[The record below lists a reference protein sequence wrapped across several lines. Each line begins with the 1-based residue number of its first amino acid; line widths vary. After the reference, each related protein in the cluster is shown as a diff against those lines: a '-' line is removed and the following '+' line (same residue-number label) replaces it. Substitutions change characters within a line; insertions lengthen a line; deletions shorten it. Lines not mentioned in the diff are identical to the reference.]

1 MTTFHDRRQAGQLLA
16 RQVRKYAHI
25 ADTCVVALP
34 RGGVPVAYE
43 VARALNAP
51 LDVFIVRK
59 LSVPGYDDVPMGA
72 IAAGPTNL
80 AKQLINWDVVRAW
93 GVTNTTLNAIIGTE
107 QRELLRR
114 EDLYRGPRNLGLSL
128 TERTV
133 VLVDDG
139 LAPLSTIR
147 AAVMA
152 LREYHPTRIVVAL
165 PVGDARTC
173 KELSLLADEL
183 ICSIVPPQP
192 QSVDQWYANVDET
205 TDRDVQYLL
214 VKAAREHSAVA
225 KTGLA
230 RVRAS

>member
-43 VARALNAP
+43 VARTLNAP

-93 GVTNTTLNAIIGTE
+93 GVTNTTLNAIIGKE

-128 TERTV
+128 TEKTV

-139 LAPLSTIR
+139 LAPMSTMR
-147 AAVMA
+147 AAIAA
-152 LREYHPTRIVVAL
+152 LREYQPTRVIVAI
-165 PVGDARTC
+165 PIADPHSC
-173 KELSLLADEL
+173 KELSLLADDL
-183 ICSIVPPQP
+183 VCSVVPPQP
-192 QSVDQWYANVDET
+192 QSVDQWYTDIDET

-214 VKAAREHSAVA
+214 VRAAREHLATS
-225 KTGLA
+225 KTGMA
-230 RVRAS
+230 RVRAG